1 MGPFR
6 SSEFR
11 RKFRVP
17 TELTKIWFYR
27 FSGRKNLPVRKI
39 LHWARNVIKRLIF
52 LQGFS
57 RVNWFMELIHSLLVL
72 KTKNRNLGCVWAQM
86 QPTNKNLLFPRFFE
100 FVFFFSRKT
109 KMKSG
114 KEKCYTWIA
123 FLRGVLDVIN
133 DDVSF
138 PYIIPIVF
146 FKW

>member
-100 FVFFFSRKT
+100 FVFFFL
-109 KMKSG
+109 
-114 KEKCYTWIA
+114 EKQKWKVEKKNATPELPFFVV
-123 FLRGVLDVIN
+123 FLM
-133 DDVSF
+133 
-138 PYIIPIVF
+138 
-146 FKW
+146 